1 MSPPYQALAASGTVP
16 TLQNTRPCGCGATAS
31 VKIKYGLE
39 ASLCRFFAQRTM
51 VWSQTR
57 TQQQV
62 VPLGS
67 DVLSEHEHPQT
78 GAEKNVGEAG
88 SKCVSVIAMKTRWYE
103 RAWQL
108 RSGGHCPRAPDMPSE
123 VWPLSWPCH
132 SVVTN

>member
-16 TLQNTRPCGCGATAS
+16 ALQNTRPCGCGATAS

-39 ASLCRFFAQRTM
+39 ASLCRFFFAQRTT

-78 GAEKNVGEAG
+78 GAERMWGTQGANVF
-88 SKCVSVIAMKTRWYE
+88 
-103 RAWQL
+103 
-108 RSGGHCPRAPDMPSE
+108 
-123 VWPLSWPCH
+123 LSLQ
-132 SVVTN
+132 

>member
-1 MSPPYQALAASGTVP
+1 MSPTYQAPVASGTVP

-39 ASLCRFFAQRTM
+39 ASLCRFFFFAQRTM

-78 GAEKNVGEAG
+78 GAERMWGKQGANVF
-88 SKCVSVIAMKTRWYE
+88 
-103 RAWQL
+103 
-108 RSGGHCPRAPDMPSE
+108 
-123 VWPLSWPCH
+123 LSLQ
-132 SVVTN
+132 

>member
-1 MSPPYQALAASGTVP
+1 MSPTYQAPVASGTVP

-67 DVLSEHEHPQT
+67 DVLLNTNTHRQELKEC
-78 GAEKNVGEAG
+78 GG
-88 SKCVSVIAMKTRWYE
+88 SREQMDFC
-103 RAWQL
+103 
-108 RSGGHCPRAPDMPSE
+108 HCNEDM
-123 VWPLSWPCH
+123 
-132 SVVTN
+132 VV

>member
-1 MSPPYQALAASGTVP
+1 MSPTYQALAASGTVP

-31 VKIKYGLE
+31 VKIKYSLE
-39 ASLCRFFAQRTM
+39 ASLCRFFAQRTT

-78 GAEKNVGEAG
+78 ELKE
-88 SKCVSVIAMKTRWYE
+88 C
-103 RAWQL
+103 
-108 RSGGHCPRAPDMPSE
+108 GGRREQMYFCHCNEDM
-123 VWPLSWPCH
+123 
-132 SVVTN
+132 VV